1 MGKSGQ
7 LFVVSGP
14 SGAGKSTVIGKMM
27 AHRDDVSFSVS
38 VTTRAPRPGEVDGV
52 DYYFVTRER
61 YDELVREGG
70 LLEHAV
76 FAGNG
81 YGTPRQPVL
90 KTLASGRHVLL
101 DIEVQGAAQVK
112 EAMSDTVTIFLAPP
126 TLEELERRLRSRG
139 TESDEKIRQRLD
151 TARRELL
158 QAKNYDYLVVNDDPD
173 RAAAELSAILDRYS

>member
-1 MGKSGQ
+1 MKRGK
-7 LFVVSGP
+7 LLVISGP
-14 SGAGKSTVIGKMM
+14 SGCGKSTVIGKMM
-27 AHRDDVSFSVS
+27 AERENVEFSVS
-38 VTTRAPRPGEVDGV
+38 ATTRPPRPGEREGV
-52 DYYFVTRER
+52 DYFFVSRER
-61 YDELVREGG
+61 FEEMIRNNE
-70 LLEHAV
+70 LLEHAEFV
-76 FAGNG
+76 GNR
-81 YGTPRQPVL
+81 YGTPKSQVCARLERGV
-90 KTLASGRHVLL
+90 SVIL